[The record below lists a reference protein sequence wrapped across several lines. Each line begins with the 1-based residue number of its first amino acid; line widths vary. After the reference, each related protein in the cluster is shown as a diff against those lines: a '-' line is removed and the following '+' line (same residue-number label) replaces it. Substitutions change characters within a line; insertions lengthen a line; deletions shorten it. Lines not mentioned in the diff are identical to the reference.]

1 MLNLRTA
8 IWISCF
14 SCTIYGNVLL
24 AEKTLA
30 PFTNVENEVQ
40 YPLLTPTLQERQTAK
55 IQLENGLQ
63 VYLISDPGIDQSA
76 ASMSVE
82 AGSWQDS

>member
-24 AEKTLA
+24 AEKHL
-30 PFTNVENEVQ
+30 
-40 YPLLTPTLQERQTAK
+40 PLLQ
-55 IQLENGLQ
+55 
-63 VYLISDPGIDQSA
+63 
-76 ASMSVE
+76 M
-82 AGSWQDS
+82 